1 MQRTCIFS
9 QVFQLTN
16 MRFHPLVPSASYD
29 TSVKL
34 WELERGNCIMSLTK
48 HQELVCSVTFSPDGK
63 YLASG
68 SYDRALNV
76 WSTQVRL
83 TFLMSLFVAFIF
95 VTELTALSAIVEIAD
110 ENTCARKKATNLHI

>member
-1 MQRTCIFS
+1 
-9 QVFQLTN
+9 
-16 MRFHPLVPSASYD
+16 
-29 TSVKL
+29 
-34 WELERGNCIMSLTK
+34 MSLTK

-83 TFLMSLFVAFIF
+83 TFVMSLFVASIF
-95 VTELTALSAIVEIAD
+95 VIELTALSARVEIAD
-110 ENTCARKKATNLHI
+110 ENTCARKNATNLHI

>member
-1 MQRTCIFS
+1 
-9 QVFQLTN
+9 
-16 MRFHPLVPSASYD
+16 
-29 TSVKL
+29 
-34 WELERGNCIMSLTK
+34 MSLTK

-95 VTELTALSAIVEIAD
+95 VIELTALSAKR
-110 ENTCARKKATNLHI
+110 ARKNATNFCTPYTCVFDFDTFLCGSLSANRKIKHVLHVRHALK